1 MRSDISC
8 RDKRERNTSYRQVS
22 FGYLIKSPTFSKYR
36 TIKFDDIQ
44 TCSLKSIVNVRLYNI
59 YIYIKQV
66 QFIFVQLHDVDEEHA
81 E

>member
-1 MRSDISC
+1 M
-8 RDKRERNTSYRQVS
+8 
-22 FGYLIKSPTFSKYR
+22 
-36 TIKFDDIQ
+36 FDYI
-44 TCSLKSIVNVRLYNI
+44 I